1 MKKLIGLLAAAVLCT
16 GLLSGCGSKD
26 AAGASMEMKEGQ
38 SVQTVVDQI
47 AEDVGIAM
55 AAPIDDE
62 MLKQL
67 FYIDPSDAQAYY
79 GQISMANVSADNV
92 VAIQA
97 APDKK
102 DAVVEGLNKRLED
115 VQNSFAQYLPE
126 QYEKAMKG
134 RVVEKGNYVFLLIL
148 GQESSTFDQDMGKAV
163 GILDAA
169 F

>member
-16 GLLSGCGSKD
+16 GLLAGCGSKD

-134 RVVEKGNYVFLLIL
+134 RVVEKGNYVFQLIL
-148 GQESSTFDQDMGKAV
+148 GQESLTFDQDMEKAV
-163 GILDAA
+163 GIIDAA

>member
-47 AEDVGIAM
+47 AEDIGIAM

-67 FYIDPSDAQAYY
+67 F
-79 GQISMANVSADNV
+79 
-92 VAIQA
+92 
-97 APDKK
+97 
-102 DAVVEGLNKRLED
+102 
-115 VQNSFAQYLPE
+115 
-126 QYEKAMKG
+126 
-134 RVVEKGNYVFLLIL
+134 
-148 GQESSTFDQDMGKAV
+148 
-163 GILDAA
+163 
-169 F
+169 

>member
-1 MKKLIGLLAAAVLCT
+1 MKKLISLLATAVLCT
-16 GLLSGCGSKD
+16 GLLAGCGSKD

-38 SVQTVVDQI
+38 RVKTVVDQI
-47 AEDVGIAM
+47 AEEIGLTMV
-55 AAPIDDE
+55 APIDDE
-62 MLKQL
+62 MLKQIS
-67 FYIDPSDAQAYY
+67 YIDPSDVEAYY
-79 GQISMANVSADNV
+79 GQITMANVSADNV
-92 VAIQA
+92 IAIKA

-148 GQESSTFDQDMGKAV
+148 GQESSTFDQDMEKAV
-163 GILDAA
+163 GIIDAA

>member
-16 GLLSGCGSKD
+16 GLLAGCGSKD

-47 AEDVGIAM
+47 AEDIGIAM

-115 VQNSFAQYLPE
+115 VQKL
-126 QYEKAMKG
+126 
-134 RVVEKGNYVFLLIL
+134 
-148 GQESSTFDQDMGKAV
+148 
-163 GILDAA
+163 
-169 F
+169 

>member
-26 AAGASMEMKEGQ
+26 ASGASMEMKEGQ

-126 QYEKAMKG
+126 QYEKAEGSGCRKG
-134 RVVEKGNYVFLLIL
+134 ELCFFIDPGSGVFNL
-148 GQESSTFDQDMGKAV
+148 
-163 GILDAA
+163 
-169 F
+169 

>member
-1 MKKLIGLLAAAVLCT
+1 MKKLISLLATAVLCT
-16 GLLSGCGSKD
+16 GLLAGCGSKD

-38 SVQTVVDQI
+38 SVKTVVDQI
-47 AEDVGIAM
+47 AEEIGLTMV
-55 AAPIDDE
+55 APIDEE
-62 MLKQL
+62 MLKQIS
-67 FYIDPSDAQAYY
+67 YIDPSDVEAYY
-79 GQISMANVSADNV
+79 GQITMANVSADNV
-92 VAIQA
+92 IAIKA

-148 GQESSTFDQDMGKAV
+148 GQESSTFDQDMEKAV
-163 GILDAA
+163 GIIDAA